1 MKRRYYMIGIA
12 LIWGLSLQA
21 QQGLTLE
28 QVKQL
33 ALEHNI
39 NMRTADNSIQQAIE
53 QKKEAYTLYFPTVSA
68 VGLGFKTN
76 HDMLKKNISTSDLT
90 SSLTQTISQNPSLAA
105 LAPTLAPLMQMIPS
119 TIPIG
124 LMNHGVMTGIQAVQP
139 VYAGGRIMNG
149 NKLAKVNVDVKQLQ
163 RLTSKNAVEL
173 QSEQYYWQIVTLE
186 EKQIT
191 LNEIFKMLKNL
202 EKDAGMAVKAGVG
215 MRNDLLAVQLK
226 ENEIESNQI
235 KLENGLKLSKMVLAQ
250 YLGLDG
256 QDIDVISKIDMTKM
270 PDYPTI
276 KVDHNRVVASTPE
289 YQLLQR
295 NVEAKTLQR
304 KIEIGKNMPTV
315 SIGAGYNYF
324 NVGDGLNNNFGAV
337 FATVSI
343 PISSWWGGSHA
354 IRRRELAE
362 VNAKEQLVDNTQLL
376 KIRMQKNWN
385 DVDAAY
391 KQLLLAKKS
400 IEQSNENLRLNRNYY
415 HAGTVTMNDLLD
427 AQQKYQQC
435 RDKYTD
441 AYSDLQTRILE
452 YKQSVG
458 E

>member
-149 NKLAKVNVDVKQLQ
+149 NKLAKVNVM
-163 RLTSKNAVEL
+163 SN
-173 QSEQYYWQIVTLE
+173 SC
-186 EKQIT
+186 
-191 LNEIFKMLKNL
+191 
-202 EKDAGMAVKAGVG
+202 KD
-215 MRNDLLAVQLK
+215 
-226 ENEIESNQI
+226 
-235 KLENGLKLSKMVLAQ
+235 
-250 YLGLDG
+250 
-256 QDIDVISKIDMTKM
+256 
-270 PDYPTI
+270 
-276 KVDHNRVVASTPE
+276 
-289 YQLLQR
+289 LLQR
-295 NVEAKTLQR
+295 ML
-304 KIEIGKNMPTV
+304 
-315 SIGAGYNYF
+315 
-324 NVGDGLNNNFGAV
+324 
-337 FATVSI
+337 
-343 PISSWWGGSHA
+343 
-354 IRRRELAE
+354 
-362 VNAKEQLVDNTQLL
+362 
-376 KIRMQKNWN
+376 
-385 DVDAAY
+385 
-391 KQLLLAKKS
+391 
-400 IEQSNENLRLNRNYY
+400 
-415 HAGTVTMNDLLD
+415 
-427 AQQKYQQC
+427 
-435 RDKYTD
+435 
-441 AYSDLQTRILE
+441 
-452 YKQSVG
+452 
-458 E
+458 